1 MCLRRRFL
9 GPLPLLLGA
18 CTMVGAPG
26 DPTGPPA
33 TAPTPSSGATPTAVV
48 TAELR
53 DAPST
58 ARETSALAAQV
69 VGVALES
76 IGTPYVWG
84 GTGDDGFDCS
94 GLIQYAY
101 AQSGILLPRVSW
113 AQIRAGS
120 AVPPDP
126 RLLREA
132 DVLGFS
138 DGRSRATNHVGL
150 YVGGGKFIHSSSS
163 GVRISSLG
171 NRYWRERL
179 VAARRIVD

>member
-1 MCLRRRFL
+1 MRFRYL
-9 GPLPLLLGA
+9 LLVATPALLGA

-26 DPTGPPA
+26 APPTPPTTAAGPPPPSRTPA
-33 TAPTPSSGATPTAVV
+33 VAAPRGEPTS
-48 TAELR
+48 EL
-53 DAPST
+53 T
-58 ARETSALAAQV
+58 TSRVAAQV
-69 VGVALES
+69 VEVALAS

-120 AVPPDP
+120 PVSPEP
-126 RLLREA
+126 RLLRQG
-132 DVLGFS
+132 DVLGFTN
-138 DGRSRATNHVGL
+138 GGNRSTDHVGL
-150 YVGGGKFIHSSSS
+150 YIGGGDFIHSSSS
-163 GVRISSLG
+163 GVRVSSLD

-179 VAARRIVD
+179 VAARRIVG